1 MQIYARQAKD
11 GAMIE
16 MATDIRLRA
25 ERKAGQL
32 LAEMADKGERAARG
46 APDPTSHEVTLTDLG
61 VSRTQSHR
69 WQKLGA
75 LDDGGERGRREG
87 HARQSLATCLPCRST
102 PPISTTGLVSEFKF
116 ASHGNGDRLGP
127 CRWIGAS
134 RRCERT
140 I

>member
-75 LDDGGERGRREG
+75 LDDGAFEASAAGAKAMRDSHWQ
-87 HARQSLATCLPCRST
+87 HAFPAGQHRQSLQLA
-102 PPISTTGLVSEFKF
+102 
-116 ASHGNGDRLGP
+116 
-127 CRWIGAS
+127 
-134 RRCERT
+134 
-140 I
+140 